1 MAVLV
6 EVRSRRNEPTDRLI
20 KRFSKK
26 VRRAGVL
33 EEVRDRMFYE
43 KPSDKAR
50 KARRRRKKV
59 LESLK
64 KDKK

>member
-1 MAVLV
+1 MATLV
-6 EVRSRRNEPTDRLI
+6 NVKARRNEPTDRLI

-26 VRRAGVL
+26 VRREGIL
-33 EEVRDRMFYE
+33 EEARDRMLYE
-43 KPSDKAR
+43 KPYDKAR